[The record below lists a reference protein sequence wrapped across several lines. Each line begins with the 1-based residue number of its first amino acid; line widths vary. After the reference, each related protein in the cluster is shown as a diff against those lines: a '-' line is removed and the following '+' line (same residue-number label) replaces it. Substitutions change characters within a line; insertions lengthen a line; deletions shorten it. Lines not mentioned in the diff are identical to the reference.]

1 MTNPTVEPSQNGSIW
16 MRALYMLIFLFLM
29 GIAKFVTIIVVIA
42 QFLTV
47 LVYTKPNE
55 KLLTFGRSLSDYQ
68 YQILLFVTYNSE
80 EHPYPMGDWP
90 ESDHIE
96 TTEPE
101 EK

>member
-1 MTNPTVEPSQNGSIW
+1 MTKETIKPPQNISVW
-16 MRALYMLIFLFLM
+16 NRALYMLIFILLL
-29 GIAKFVTIIVVIA
+29 GVAKFVTIIVVIG

-47 LVYTKPNE
+47 LVYVKPNE

-68 YQILLFVTYNSE
+68 YQILLFLTYNSE

-96 TTEPE
+96 KTEPE
-101 EK
+101 DK